1 MKLALVSVLYQSDA
15 VLPDFFKS
23 IALQEHQNYVLYLVD
38 NSPSSNTK
46 NIIAELQ
53 NKYKLTAIQ
62 HIECSTNIG
71 VAAANNIGIKKAIA
85 DGCQDQIILNNDI
98 VFENTNLFSSLIKI
112 ATTTTHSVIAPKI
125 HFYNS
130 NKLWYA
136 GSSFIKWNVNIKHH
150 GEFEED
156 TNQYQSEVTQYAPT
170 CFVYVK
176 KEVFETVGIMD
187 ERYFVY
193 VDDLDFMYR
202 VTQNGFSI
210 WYENNLSIQHKISQS
225 TGGKFSNFSLFYNIR
240 NRIFFARKF
249 YHPLQTLVVAFYTW
263 LSLSYHVIVTAKK
276 PLALIKVIN
285 AIKAGYK
292 MPC

>member
-1 MKLALVSVLYQSDA
+1 

-23 IALQEHQNYVLYLVD
+23 IAQQDYKNYILYLID
-38 NSPSSNTK
+38 NSPSANTK
-46 NIIAELQ
+46 KIIQALQ
-53 NKYKLTAIQ
+53 NQYPLTAIE
-62 HIECSTNIG
+62 HIECSTNVG
-71 VAAANNIGIKKAIA
+71 VAAANNIGIKKAID

-98 VFENTNLFSSLIKI
+98 AFDDTSLFSSLISI

-125 HFYNS
+125 YFYNS

-136 GSSFIKWNVNIKHH
+136 GSSFISWSVNVKHR

-156 TNQYQSEVTQYAPT
+156 VNQYTSQVTQYAPT

-176 KEVFETVGIMD
+176 KEIFETVGFMD

-193 VDDLDFMYR
+193 ADDLDFMYR
-202 VTQNGFSI
+202 LTQKGYTI
-210 WYENNLSIQHKISQS
+210 WYANNLSLQHKISQS
-225 TGGKFSNFSLFYNIR
+225 TGGKFSDFSLFYTIR

-249 YHPLQTLVVAFYTW
+249 YRPSQTFVVAFYTW
-263 LSLSYHVIVTAKK
+263 LSLSYHIIVTAKK
-276 PLALIKVIN
+276 PIALIKVIK
-285 AIKAGYK
+285 AIQAGYQ